1 MNQRYTALLFC
12 SIIWFTHIFSSN
24 ALSILLPLVTKEF
37 SLSYSETGVLVT
49 ASLLVFA
56 FMQLPAGYFA
66 GRIDNRKILVF
77 GLAFHSISNLLIG
90 ATANYAQFFGLNM
103 LRSIGSG
110 CHLTVATA
118 FISNL
123 FETKDRG
130 GAIGTHE
137 SAVSLG
143 GLISPVVTLP
153 LALILDWRTT
163 YLIYGVIGL
172 AVAAAS
178 YVFMRNIEEP
188 EIAHAPVGKE
198 EKGATSANVLMLLL
212 VLTIHAFVFHAISAF
227 LPLFL
232 STDKE
237 IVLAYLGYYVAI
249 PNVLGLFGRPI
260 GGYLS
265 DKIGR
270 RSMTLI
276 SLASLAS
283 GIILTV
289 LVRETYWL
297 ILCLAVLGFG
307 LHTVIPVLFAFLM
320 DQFAPSKRALMAG
333 RINAVRHLISGSS
346 PTVVGTIAD
355 SAGFSVAFLALAM
368 AVISNFFISL
378 KMRE

>member
-1 MNQRYTALLFC
+1 MNQRYTALAFC
-12 SIIWFTHIFSSN
+12 SIIWFTHVFASN

-37 SLSYSETGVLVT
+37 SLSYSETGILVT

-66 GRIDNRKILVF
+66 GRIDCRKILAF
-77 GLAFHSISNLLIG
+77 GIAFHSMSNLLI
-90 ATANYAQFFGLNM
+90 AAAANYVQFFGLNM
-103 LRSIGSG
+103 LRSVGSG

-130 GAIGTHE
+130 RAIGTHE
-137 SAVSLG
+137 SAVPLA
-143 GLISPVVTLP
+143 GLVSPVVSLP
-153 LALILDWRTT
+153 LALVLDWRTT

-178 YVFMRNIEEP
+178 YVFMRNITEP
-188 EIAHAPVGKE
+188 EIVKAPVGE
-198 EKGATSANVLMLLL
+198 EGKGAISANVLMLLL

-232 STDKE
+232 STEKR

-289 LVRETYWL
+289 LVRETYLL

-333 RINAVRHLISGSS
+333 RIT
-346 PTVVGTIAD
+346 P
-355 SAGFSVAFLALAM
+355 
-368 AVISNFFISL
+368 
-378 KMRE
+378 